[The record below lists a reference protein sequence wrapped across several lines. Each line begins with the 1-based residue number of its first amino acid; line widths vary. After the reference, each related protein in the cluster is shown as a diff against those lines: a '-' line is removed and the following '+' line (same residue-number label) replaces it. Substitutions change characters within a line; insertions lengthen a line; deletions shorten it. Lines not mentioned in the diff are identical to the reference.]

1 MLSRTADH
9 LYWMSRYLER
19 AENLA
24 RMLDARH
31 RRSLLPGSAAEEHKS
46 CQRLLGSLGLAE
58 AYTARHGELDA
69 VRLFDFLATDRASG
83 HSIASCLRAA
93 RENARAVRGTI
104 TADMWE
110 TINSTWL
117 QTRELGTAGS
127 RRDHGEFIDWV
138 KYRAHL
144 IRGVTVGTFLRD
156 EAFHFTR
163 IGIYLERA
171 DQLTRM
177 LSSYWDEDGT
187 PAETTDWAVLLRA
200 QSAFEIYRRVFR
212 DSVTPRRAVELFVFR
227 EDLPRSLLRCLA
239 EVVHSLAAVRNDQSA
254 TVERQAGRL
263 HAALRF
269 GSMAEWPDT
278 DIRRILDEYSA
289 AFHALGSAVASTFL
303 VASDELPG

>member
-31 RRSLLPGSAAEEHKS
+31 RRSLLPGDAAEERKS
-46 CQRLLGSLGLAE
+46 CLRLLGSLGLAE
-58 AYTARHGELDA
+58 AYAARHVELDPS
-69 VRLFDFLATDRASG
+69 RTFDFLATDRASG

-104 TADMWE
+104 TAEMWE
-110 TINSTWL
+110 TINATWL
-117 QTRELGTAGS
+117 QLKEQAASGS

-171 DQLTRM
+171 DQLTRL

-212 DSVTPRRAVELFVFR
+212 DSVTPRRVVELFVFR

-239 EVVHSLAAVRNDQSA
+239 EVVNSLAAVRNDQSA
-254 TVERQAGRL
+254 AVERQAGKL

-269 GSMAEWPDT
+269 GSMSEWPDA
-278 DIRRILDEYSA
+278 DIRRILDEYSE
-289 AFHALGSAVASTFL
+289 AFSALGNAIGSTFL

>member
-31 RRSLLPGSAAEEHKS
+31 RRSLLPGSAADERQS
-46 CQRLLGSLGLAE
+46 CLRLLGSLGLAE
-58 AYTARHGELDA
+58 AYAERHGELDPA
-69 VRLFDFLATDRASG
+69 RTFDFLATDRASG
-83 HSIASCLRAA
+83 HSIASCVRAA

-104 TADMWE
+104 TAEMWE

-117 QTRELGTAGS
+117 QLKEQAASGS
-127 RRDHGEFIDWV
+127 RRDHGEFLDWV
-138 KYRAHL
+138 KYRSHL

-171 DQLTRM
+171 DQLTRL
-177 LSSYWDEDGT
+177 LSSYWEEDGT

-212 DSVTPRRAVELFVFR
+212 DSVTPRRVVELFVFR

-239 EVVHSLAAVRNDQSA
+239 EVVNSLDAVRNDHSA
-254 TVERQAGRL
+254 DILRLAGRL
-263 HAALRF
+263 HAGLRF
-269 GSMAEWPDT
+269 GSMEEWPDAG
-278 DIRRILDEYSA
+278 IRKILDDYSA
-289 AFHALGSAVASTFL
+289 AYRTLGNAIATTFL
-303 VASDELPG
+303 VPSDELPG